1 MKKLT
6 YLLCLLAFVSC
17 KSGDAKKELS
27 TLVDSYYE
35 EQLKLNPVS
44 ATANGDNRYNDQLN
58 IDFTDAHRAKIKAL
72 LEKTQTSLSAIDR
85 EKLDA
90 NDQITFDM
98 LKRDID
104 LGLEGLTFQ
113 DNLMPLNQ
121 FYGFHL
127 TFAQLGS
134 GSVMQPFATK

>member
-35 EQLKLNPVS
+35 EQLKLNPIS
-44 ATANGDNRYNDQLN
+44 ATANGDNRYNDQMN

-72 LEKTQTSLSAIDR
+72 LEKTQTSLSAINRD
-85 EKLDA
+85 KLDD
-90 NDQITFDM
+90 NDQITYDI
-98 LKRDID
+98 LKRDIE
-104 LGLEGLTFQ
+104 LG
-113 DNLMPLNQ
+113 
-121 FYGFHL
+121 
-127 TFAQLGS
+127 
-134 GSVMQPFATK
+134 